1 MKQRNYYIRTF
12 RCPVCLNVMYAT
24 KPSYTMTKKGH
35 EKKIWCPFC
44 KMEINMEQIDSE
56 HVKG

>member
-1 MKQRNYYIRTF
+1 
-12 RCPVCLNVMYAT
+12 MYAT